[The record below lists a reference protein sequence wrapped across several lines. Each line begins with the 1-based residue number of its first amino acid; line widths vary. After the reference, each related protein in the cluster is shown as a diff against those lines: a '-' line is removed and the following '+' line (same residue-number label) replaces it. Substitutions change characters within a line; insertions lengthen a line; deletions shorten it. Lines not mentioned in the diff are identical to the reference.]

1 MDMVVDSAL
10 YIGGHRNRS
19 VSIDQA
25 EPPDQPDHFVWIGLL
40 EPSEE
45 LLHTV
50 QARFGLHDL
59 AVEDAHRAHQRPKL
73 EAYGQSLFVVLR
85 TAELKSG
92 RVECGETHVFIGHGY
107 VITVRHGAS
116 SSYAELRKRCETVP
130 MMLGKG
136 VDFVLYSIID
146 FVVDKYF
153 PIVETL
159 EAEVE
164 ETAAEVLTAA
174 FSPERIA
181 RIYEIRRELQ
191 ILRRSVTPL
200 IEMAGRLARVE
211 VPLIDEDLKPYFRD
225 VQDHTT
231 RLTERI
237 ENLRELLASALE
249 ANLLIVSIRQNEVM
263 KKLAGWA
270 AILAV
275 PTAIAGI
282 YGMNFEHMP
291 ELHWRYG
298 YPSAVAVILAV
309 CLWLYLRFKR
319 SGWL

>member
-1 MDMVVDSAL
+1 
-10 YIGGHRNRS
+10 
-19 VSIDQA
+19 
-25 EPPDQPDHFVWIGLL
+25 
-40 EPSEE
+40 
-45 LLHTV
+45 
-50 QARFGLHDL
+50 
-59 AVEDAHRAHQRPKL
+59 
-73 EAYGQSLFVVLR
+73 
-85 TAELKSG
+85 
-92 RVECGETHVFIGHGY
+92 
-107 VITVRHGAS
+107 
-116 SSYAELRKRCETVP
+116 
-130 MMLGKG
+130 MLGKG
-136 VDFVLYSIID
+136 IDFVLYSVID
-146 FVVDKYF
+146 FVVDNYF

-164 ETAAEVLTAA
+164 ETAEGVLTAA
-174 FSPERIA
+174 FSPEKIA

-191 ILRRSVTPL
+191 LLRRSVTPL

-211 VPLIDEDLKPYFRD
+211 VPLIDSDLKPYFRD

-291 ELHWRYG
+291 ELKWDLG
-298 YPSAVAVILAV
+298 YPAVLAAIVVI
-309 CLWLYLRFKR
+309 CSYLYFRFKR

>member
-1 MDMVVDSAL
+1 
-10 YIGGHRNRS
+10 
-19 VSIDQA
+19 
-25 EPPDQPDHFVWIGLL
+25 
-40 EPSEE
+40 
-45 LLHTV
+45 
-50 QARFGLHDL
+50 
-59 AVEDAHRAHQRPKL
+59 
-73 EAYGQSLFVVLR
+73 
-85 TAELKSG
+85 
-92 RVECGETHVFIGHGY
+92 
-107 VITVRHGAS
+107 
-116 SSYAELRKRCETVP
+116 VP
-130 MMLGKG
+130 GMLGKG
-136 VDFVLYSIID
+136 IDFVLYSIID
-146 FVVDKYF
+146 FVVDNYF

-174 FSPERIA
+174 FSPEKIA

-191 ILRRSVTPL
+191 VLRRSVTPL

-211 VPLIDEDLKPYFRD
+211 VPLIDSELKPYFRD

-291 ELHWRYG
+291 ELQWDLG
-298 YPSAVAVILAV
+298 YPAVLVVIV
-309 CLWLYLRFKR
+309 VICSWLYVRFKR

>member
-1 MDMVVDSAL
+1 
-10 YIGGHRNRS
+10 
-19 VSIDQA
+19 
-25 EPPDQPDHFVWIGLL
+25 
-40 EPSEE
+40 
-45 LLHTV
+45 
-50 QARFGLHDL
+50 
-59 AVEDAHRAHQRPKL
+59 
-73 EAYGQSLFVVLR
+73 
-85 TAELKSG
+85 
-92 RVECGETHVFIGHGY
+92 
-107 VITVRHGAS
+107 
-116 SSYAELRKRCETVP
+116 
-130 MMLGKG
+130 MLGKG
-136 VDFVLYSIID
+136 IDFVLYSVID
-146 FVVDKYF
+146 FVVDNYF

-174 FSPERIA
+174 FSPEKIA

-191 ILRRSVTPL
+191 LLRRSVTPL

-211 VPLIDEDLKPYFRD
+211 VPLIDSDLKPYFRD

-291 ELHWRYG
+291 ELKWEMG
-298 YPSAVAVILAV
+298 YPAVLVAIVAI
-309 CLWLYLRFKR
+309 CSYLYVRFKR

>member
-1 MDMVVDSAL
+1 MK
-10 YIGGHRNRS
+10 IRS
-19 VSIDQA
+19 WST
-25 EPPDQPDHFVWIGLL
+25 
-40 EPSEE
+40 
-45 LLHTV
+45 HTV
-50 QARFGLHDL
+50 
-59 AVEDAHRAHQRPKL
+59 L
-73 EAYGQSLFVVLR
+73 E
-85 TAELKSG
+85 
-92 RVECGETHVFIGHGY
+92 C
-107 VITVRHGAS
+107 
-116 SSYAELRKRCETVP
+116 
-130 MMLGKG
+130 
-136 VDFVLYSIID
+136 
-146 FVVDKYF
+146 
-153 PIVETL
+153 
-159 EAEVE
+159 
-164 ETAAEVLTAA
+164 
-174 FSPERIA
+174 
-181 RIYEIRRELQ
+181 
-191 ILRRSVTPL
+191 
-200 IEMAGRLARVE
+200 RLARVE

>member
-1 MDMVVDSAL
+1 MVDSAL
-10 YIGGHRNRS
+10 YVGGHRDRS
-19 VSIDQA
+19 VSIDTA
-25 EPPDQPDHFVWIGLL
+25 TPPDQRDHFVWIGLL

-45 LLHTV
+45 LLRQV

-73 EAYGQSLFVVLR
+73 EVYGQSLFVVLR
-85 TAELKSG
+85 TAELKAG
-92 RVECGETHVFIGHGY
+92 KVECGETHVFIGHGY

-116 SSYAELRKRCETVP
+116 SSYAEVRKRCETIP
-130 MMLGKG
+130 RMLGKG
-136 VDFVLYSIID
+136 IDFVLYSIID
-146 FVVDKYF
+146 FVVDNYF

-159 EAEVE
+159 EQEVE
-164 ETAAEVLTAA
+164 ETAADVMTAA
-174 FSPERIA
+174 FSPEKIA

-191 ILRRSVTPL
+191 VLRRSVQPL
-200 IEMAGRLARVE
+200 IDMTGRLARVE

-231 RLTERI
+231 RLSERI

-291 ELHWRYG
+291 ELRWTYG
-298 YPSAVAVILAV
+298 YPAVIATILVV
-309 CLWLYLRFKR
+309 CAWLYMRFKR

>member
-1 MDMVVDSAL
+1 
-10 YIGGHRNRS
+10 
-19 VSIDQA
+19 
-25 EPPDQPDHFVWIGLL
+25 
-40 EPSEE
+40 
-45 LLHTV
+45 
-50 QARFGLHDL
+50 
-59 AVEDAHRAHQRPKL
+59 
-73 EAYGQSLFVVLR
+73 
-85 TAELKSG
+85 
-92 RVECGETHVFIGHGY
+92 
-107 VITVRHGAS
+107 
-116 SSYAELRKRCETVP
+116 
-130 MMLGKG
+130 MLGKG
-136 VDFVLYSIID
+136 IDFVLYSIID
-146 FVVDKYF
+146 FVVDNYF

-164 ETAAEVLTAA
+164 EIAAEVLTAA
-174 FSPERIA
+174 FSPEKIA

-191 ILRRSVTPL
+191 VLRRSVTPL
-200 IEMAGRLARVE
+200 IEMAGRPARVE
-211 VPLIDEDLKPYFRD
+211 VPLIDSDLKPYFRD

-291 ELHWRYG
+291 ELKWDLG
-298 YPSAVAVILAV
+298 YPVVLTAIVVI
-309 CLWLYLRFKR
+309 CSYLYVRFKR